1 MNLFIS
7 NIDYKIDEN
16 ELKSIFEKFGK
27 VKSIKIL
34 VDPESNKSL
43 GYGFV
48 KMGSEYEGQK
58 AIIRL
63 NNKLFRKRKLSVQ
76 EARPKPPKINPNQV
90 SEPNL
95 SKPVESMTITKRKR
109 RRMIVD

>member
-43 GYGFV
+43 CYGFV
-48 KMGSEYEGQK
+48 KIGSEYEGQK

-90 SEPNL
+90 SESNL
-95 SKPVESMTITKRKR
+95 SKAVESKTITKRKR

>member
-34 VDPESNKSL
+34 VDPS
-43 GYGFV
+43 
-48 KMGSEYEGQK
+48 
-58 AIIRL
+58 
-63 NNKLFRKRKLSVQ
+63 
-76 EARPKPPKINPNQV
+76 
-90 SEPNL
+90 
-95 SKPVESMTITKRKR
+95 
-109 RRMIVD
+109 

>member
-34 VDPESNKSL
+34 VDSESNKSL

-48 KMGSEYEGQK
+48 KMGSEYEGHK

-63 NNKLFRKRKLSVQ
+63 NNKLFGKRKLSVQ
-76 EARPKPPKINPNQV
+76 EARPKLPKLNPNQNIK
-90 SEPNL
+90 SND
-95 SKPVESMTITKRKR
+95 SKSIAYKSIKKRKR
-109 RRMIVD
+109 RKIVD